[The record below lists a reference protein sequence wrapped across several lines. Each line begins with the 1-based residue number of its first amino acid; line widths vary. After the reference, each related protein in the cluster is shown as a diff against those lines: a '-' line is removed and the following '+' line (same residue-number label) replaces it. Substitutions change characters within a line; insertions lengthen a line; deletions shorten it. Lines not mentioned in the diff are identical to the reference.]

1 MKANPGAI
9 NSGSQIFDQIVT
21 VLMSTS
27 MFTAGVLGFFLDN
40 TIPGKQNTWNKIKKL
55 FQSFVLQKGTD
66 EERGLTKWLA
76 HPDPN
81 TKWNNEES
89 EKELPQCTY
98 DIPLITPWLKRYP
111 HTVALNT
118 FPRFKN

>member
-1 MKANPGAI
+1 MKANPGVI

-55 FQSFVLQKGTD
+55 FQSFVLKKV
-66 EERGLTKWLA
+66 LMK
-76 HPDPN
+76 
-81 TKWNNEES
+81 
-89 EKELPQCTY
+89 KE
-98 DIPLITPWLKRYP
+98 
-111 HTVALNT
+111 A
-118 FPRFKN
+118 

>member
-40 TIPGKQNTWNKIKKL
+40 TIPGKIIQQINKRKS
-55 FQSFVLQKGTD
+55 SFDERISLKGTD

-76 HPDPN
+76 HPDSN
-81 TKWNNEES
+81 TKSSNEES
-89 EKELPQCTY
+89 EHERELPQCTY
-98 DIPLITPWLKRYP
+98 DIPLITPWLKR
-111 HTVALNT
+111 
-118 FPRFKN
+118 

>member
-9 NSGSQIFDQIVT
+9 NSGSQILDQIVT
-21 VLMSTS
+21 ILMSTS

-40 TIPGKQNTWNKIKKL
+40 TIPGKITRQLNFYKSSLDEKISL
-55 FQSFVLQKGTD
+55 KGTD

-81 TKWNNEES
+81 AKSSNEES
-89 EKELPQCTY
+89 AHERELPQCTY
-98 DIPLITPWLKRYP
+98 DIPLITPWLKR
-111 HTVALNT
+111 
-118 FPRFKN
+118 

>member
-40 TIPGKQNTWNKIKKL
+40 TIPGKITQQKIKKKIL
-55 FQSFVLQKGTD
+55 LMKRFPKK
-66 EERGLTKWLA
+66 ELTK
-76 HPDPN
+76 
-81 TKWNNEES
+81 
-89 EKELPQCTY
+89 KE
-98 DIPLITPWLKRYP
+98 D
-111 HTVALNT
+111 
-118 FPRFKN
+118 